1 MSEDNLLTDASALAM
16 LGERINRQRL
26 QRNQTQAELAA
37 ASGVSKRTIERLE
50 AGESTQLSNFI
61 RILRALDLLEGFD
74 LLVPEILPSPIEQ
87 LKLQGRQRQRA
98 TSVREPDKPTV
109 TWTWKDES

>member
-1 MSEDNLLTDASALAM
+1 MTNNDLLTDDSVLHR
-16 LGERINRQRL
+16 LGERVNRQRL
-26 QRNQTQAELAA
+26 QGNQTQAELATA
-37 ASGVSKRTIERLE
+37 AGVSKRTIERLE

-61 RILRALDLLEGFD
+61 RILRALDLLDGLD
-74 LLVPEILPSPIEQ
+74 LLIPESPPSPIEQ

-98 TSVREPDKPTV
+98 SSVREPELPAT